1 MAIDLLRV
9 FFGSALQLTFQVN
22 QAVEII
28 IIFIFTIRQWLS
40 LASLLGGVSRPL
52 RWNSEYLNC
61 NFNIAPIDG
70 FLGVQPTYCVLP
82 HCSSCCPAKGRRN
95 ARPQWM
101 VFLSEGPY
109 IRSSC
114 LIETFKVRWY
124 IETKAGTVA
133 TFLRFSPLLVTSAI
147 ANFGTLTLCIAV
159 EREFALFY
167 ILVVLLSN
175 FFVVLL
181 PPSAIA
187 STLKYLG
194 FSSTLPPR
202 GSAKRD
208 QHALFM
214 TWTNLF
220 LMSKTLEDPCLQRSS
235 QMILMQWLRFLVNLV
250 TIFILYNH
258 ISSHQASAANM
269 ESTLLTYLIV
279 NVLNLIVIAVVFC
292 RCSSNASVE
301 LPPKKEEASEDNAE
315 KDDQED
321 NEEEEQMKRRTL
333 DVVWERKQTRPRV
346 KDHLNKTSQH

>member
-1 MAIDLLRV
+1 MAI
-9 FFGSALQLTFQVN
+9 
-22 QAVEII
+22 
-28 IIFIFTIRQWLS
+28 
-40 LASLLGGVSRPL
+40 
-52 RWNSEYLNC
+52 
-61 NFNIAPIDG
+61 
-70 FLGVQPTYCVLP
+70 
-82 HCSSCCPAKGRRN
+82 
-95 ARPQWM
+95 
-101 VFLSEGPY
+101 
-109 IRSSC
+109 
-114 LIETFKVRWY
+114 
-124 IETKAGTVA
+124 
-133 TFLRFSPLLVTSAI
+133 FLRFSPLLVTSAI

-167 ILVVLLSN
+167 ILAVLLSN
-175 FFVVLL
+175 IFVLLL
-181 PPSAIA
+181 PPSVVA

-194 FSSTLPPR
+194 ISSTLPPR
-202 GSAKRD
+202 GRAKRD

-214 TWTNLF
+214 AWTNMF

-292 RCSSNASVE
+292 RCSSNASAE
-301 LPPKKEEASEDNAE
+301 LPVKQEDNAE

-333 DVVWERKQTRPRV
+333 DVVWERKQTRPKV

>member
-1 MAIDLLRV
+1 
-9 FFGSALQLTFQVN
+9 
-22 QAVEII
+22 
-28 IIFIFTIRQWLS
+28 
-40 LASLLGGVSRPL
+40 
-52 RWNSEYLNC
+52 
-61 NFNIAPIDG
+61 
-70 FLGVQPTYCVLP
+70 
-82 HCSSCCPAKGRRN
+82 
-95 ARPQWM
+95 M

-124 IETKAGTVA
+124 VETKAGTVA

>member
-1 MAIDLLRV
+1 
-9 FFGSALQLTFQVN
+9 
-22 QAVEII
+22 
-28 IIFIFTIRQWLS
+28 
-40 LASLLGGVSRPL
+40 
-52 RWNSEYLNC
+52 
-61 NFNIAPIDG
+61 
-70 FLGVQPTYCVLP
+70 
-82 HCSSCCPAKGRRN
+82 
-95 ARPQWM
+95 M
-101 VFLSEGPY
+101 VFLSEGLY

-124 IETKAGTVA
+124 VETKAGTVA

-194 FSSTLPPR
+194 FSSNLPPR
-202 GSAKRD
+202 GRAKRD

-258 ISSHQASAANM
+258 ISSHKASAANM
-269 ESTLLTYLIV
+269 ESTLLTYLVV
-279 NVLNLIVIAVVFC
+279 NILNLIVIALVYC
-292 RCSSNASVE
+292 RCSSNAPAE
-301 LPPKKEEASEDNAE
+301 LPVQQEKGPEDNAE
-315 KDDQED
+315 DDVQEND
-321 NEEEEQMKRRTL
+321 QTKRKTI
-333 DVVWERKQTRPRV
+333 DVVWERRQTRPRV
-346 KDHLNKTSQH
+346 KDHHNKTTEH

>member
-1 MAIDLLRV
+1 MNFVTSCSLAAVSQSFSQNICLLFIDCLDPSLLRCIV
-9 FFGSALQLTFQVN
+9 LSFDAFESSAYQLK
-22 QAVEII
+22 I
-28 IIFIFTIRQWLS
+28 
-40 LASLLGGVSRPL
+40 
-52 RWNSEYLNC
+52 
-61 NFNIAPIDG
+61 
-70 FLGVQPTYCVLP
+70 
-82 HCSSCCPAKGRRN
+82 
-95 ARPQWM
+95 
-101 VFLSEGPY
+101 
-109 IRSSC
+109 
-114 LIETFKVRWY
+114 
-124 IETKAGTVA
+124 
-133 TFLRFSPLLVTSAI
+133 
-147 ANFGTLTLCIAV
+147 
-159 EREFALFY
+159 
-167 ILVVLLSN
+167 
-175 FFVVLL
+175 VVLL
-181 PPSAIA
+181 PPSVVA

-194 FSSTLPPR
+194 ISSTLPPR
-202 GSAKRD
+202 GKAKRD

-214 TWTNLF
+214 AWTNMF

-292 RCSSNASVE
+292 RCSSNASAE
-301 LPPKKEEASEDNAE
+301 LPVKQEDNAE

>member
-1 MAIDLLRV
+1 MAI
-9 FFGSALQLTFQVN
+9 
-22 QAVEII
+22 
-28 IIFIFTIRQWLS
+28 
-40 LASLLGGVSRPL
+40 
-52 RWNSEYLNC
+52 
-61 NFNIAPIDG
+61 
-70 FLGVQPTYCVLP
+70 
-82 HCSSCCPAKGRRN
+82 
-95 ARPQWM
+95 
-101 VFLSEGPY
+101 
-109 IRSSC
+109 
-114 LIETFKVRWY
+114 
-124 IETKAGTVA
+124 
-133 TFLRFSPLLVTSAI
+133 FLRFSPLLVTSAI

-167 ILVVLLSN
+167 ILAVLLSN
-175 FFVVLL
+175 IFVVLL
-181 PPSAIA
+181 PPSVVA

-194 FSSTLPPR
+194 ISSTLPPR
-202 GSAKRD
+202 GRAKRD

-214 TWTNLF
+214 AWTNMF

-292 RCSSNASVE
+292 RCSSNASAE
-301 LPPKKEEASEDNAE
+301 LPVKQEDNAE

-333 DVVWERKQTRPRV
+333 DVVWERKQTRPKV